1 MDVYAEGE
9 LDIPHPGIA
18 QDHVKAVEL
27 SGLAIDLNSTA
38 FTPVYLGLDSRLSL
52 IAVNSR
58 NSDFGSYLSHKVLY
72 DCVFAGKS
80 FLLDLAI
87 NALGGEGIFLKPAD
101 NVFFIAVQ
109 LAWLL

>member
-1 MDVYAEGE
+1 MDIYAQSE
-9 LDIPHPGIA
+9 LYVSHSGIA
-18 QDHVKAVEL
+18 EDHVKAVEL
-27 SGLAIDLNSTA
+27 SGFAVDLNSTA

-52 IAVNSR
+52 IAVYSR

-72 DCVFAGKS
+72 DCVFACKS

-87 NALGGEGIFLKPAD
+87 NALGREGIFLKPDD

>member
-1 MDVYAEGE
+1 MPY
-9 LDIPHPGIA
+9 
-18 QDHVKAVEL
+18 
-27 SGLAIDLNSTA
+27 
-38 FTPVYLGLDSRLSL
+38 
-52 IAVNSR
+52 
-58 NSDFGSYLSHKVLY
+58 
-72 DCVFAGKS
+72 VFACKS